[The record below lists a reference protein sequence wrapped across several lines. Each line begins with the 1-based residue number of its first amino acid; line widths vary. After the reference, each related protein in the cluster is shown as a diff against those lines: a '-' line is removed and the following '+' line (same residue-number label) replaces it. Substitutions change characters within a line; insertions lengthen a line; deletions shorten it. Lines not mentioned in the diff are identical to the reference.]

1 MRNNYG
7 AFLLSHRRLPE
18 ALEQFNE
25 AYSQDPIHPA
35 HNKNLGDV
43 LLRLGDNAQAAY
55 FLERASSFGPANGDT
70 YAQLGEAYA
79 KLGRLPEA
87 LRALQ
92 TARKLLTESAAQSTP
107 GDHLQ
112 EKIAWVQDLINRI
125 EAGMATASPKS
136 PSP

>member
-7 AFLLSHRRLPE
+7 AVLLSQRRFPE
-18 ALEQFNE
+18 ALEQFSA
-25 AYSQDPIHPA
+25 AYSQDPIHLA
-35 HNKNLGDV
+35 HNRNLGDV

-79 KLGRLPEA
+79 KLGRFPDA

-92 TARKLLTESAAQSTP
+92 TALKLLTESAAQSAAD
-107 GDHLQ
+107 DHLQ
-112 EKIAWVQDLINRI
+112 DSIAWVQALINRI
-125 EAGMATASPKS
+125 EAEMYTASPTQ
-136 PSP
+136 